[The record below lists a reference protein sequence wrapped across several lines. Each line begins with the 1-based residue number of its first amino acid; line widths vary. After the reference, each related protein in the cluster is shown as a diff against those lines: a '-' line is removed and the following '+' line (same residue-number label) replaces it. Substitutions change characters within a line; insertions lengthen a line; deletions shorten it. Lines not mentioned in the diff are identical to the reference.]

1 MLVAEMLIP
10 SLLSPTRPRLRT
22 PPCEASQ
29 QQSRFLDEI
38 STPALLVDVDL
49 LAQRG
54 VELPTLVRA
63 ADDDDFTLA
72 AAASGAVYVHSSVI
86 SRAPPVPYH
95 KDAQYTICELDCKLP
110 PTGLTLCMGLNNHY
124 DASYYWA
131 RSAGLGAALPAP
143 GIGVRRAAAPSD
155 RAEVV
160 RLPESTL
167 AASGIQ
173 TNDGKRSEWCEF
185 LRAGEQV
192 QLTPDEPL
200 AALASTLWGDAI
212 YGVSR
217 TGRPP
222 GAEPVVTQEWSVA
235 ELLVA
240 TK

>member
-1 MLVAEMLIP
+1 MLFVP
-10 SLLSPTRPRLRT
+10 LLFSRTRSLRT
-22 PPCEASQ
+22 PPPPLASEL
-29 QQSRFLDEI
+29 RFLDALP
-38 STPALLVDVDL
+38 TPALLVDVDL

-54 VELPTLVRA
+54 VELSTLVRA
-63 ADDDDFTLA
+63 AAAAAANDDDDITLTA
-72 AAASGAVYVHSSVI
+72 AADGVVYVHSSVV
-86 SRAPPVPYH
+86 SRSPPVPYH
-95 KDAQYTICELDCKLP
+95 KDAQYKICALDCELP

-143 GIGVRRAAAPSD
+143 GIGVRRAAAPGE

-185 LRAGEQV
+185 LRVGEQV

-200 AALASTLWGDAI
+200 AALASTLWGDGI

-217 TGRPP
+217 AGRPL
-222 GAEPVVTQEWSVA
+222 GAEPVVTHEWSMAVLR
-235 ELLVA
+235 ED
-240 TK
+240 